1 LFIGSPLIECTFAN
15 SFLLA
20 ADPGAGGGLS
30 IIFLLAPMIA
40 IWYFLVIRPQQQ
52 QRRKTQ
58 EMLSNLKTGD
68 RVVTSGGIYG
78 TIISFRNGVVQLQ
91 IASQVKVDVSRS
103 AITGIVT
110 EETSGE
116 GKQEPA
122 ATKQKR

>member
-1 LFIGSPLIECTFAN
+1 LIEYIFTN

-20 ADPGAGGGLS
+20 ADPGVGGGLTQ
-30 IIFLLAPMIA
+30 FLLLFAPLFA

-68 RVVTSGGIYG
+68 RVVTSGGLYG

-91 IASQVKVDVSRS
+91 VASQVKVDVSRS

-116 GKQEPA
+116 GKQEA
-122 ATKQKR
+122 GARQKKQ